1 MIKLILN
8 LIILHVLF
16 LTMNKDN
23 IEEYISSIEDIIEDA
38 RNGKMYILVDD
49 PDRENEGDL
58 IIPAQYANPQAINF
72 MAKHGRGLICLALT
86 KERIEKLELPLM
98 NPSNIKNDLT
108 AFTVSIEAKEGVTT
122 GISAADRAH
131 TISVAVN
138 NNKNKNDLVYPGH
151 VFPLMAWDG
160 GVLVRAGHTEA
171 AVDISKL
178 ANLNPSGVICEIM
191 SEDGSMA
198 RLPEIIKFA
207 KLHNLKV
214 GTVSDLIKF
223 RLKKTKIVE
232 QISKRPFESEMGS
245 QFTLNVFQNS
255 ISGEK
260 HYALVKNLSDVNEPV
275 LVRMHRLDVT
285 KDIFEEKNIF
295 GSEIKSAFQLIEK
308 NGSGAVVLINSDMSP
323 NLLKTFNK
331 RKRSKNKL
339 ELREYGVGA
348 QILSLLQINKIIL
361 LTNTKKRIIALDGF
375 NIEIVDQRKI

>member
-1 MIKLILN
+1 M
-8 LIILHVLF
+8 
-16 LTMNKDN
+16 MNNNK
-23 IEEYISSIEDIIEDA
+23 IEINISSIEEIIEDA

-58 IIPAQYANPQAINF
+58 IIPGQYANPDSINF
-72 MAKHGRGLICLALT
+72 MAKYGRGLICLAMT
-86 KERIEKLELPLM
+86 KKRIEELHLPLM
-98 NPSNIKNDLT
+98 NPKNIKNDLT

-131 TISVAVN
+131 TISVAIN
-138 NNKNKNDLVYPGH
+138 NNRNKDDLVYPGH

-160 GVLVRAGHTEA
+160 GVLERAGHTEA
-171 AVDISKL
+171 AVDISKI

-198 RLPEIIKFA
+198 RLPEIIDFA
-207 KLHNLKV
+207 KKHKLKV

-232 QISKRPFESEMGS
+232 LISERPFESEMGS
-245 QFTLNVFQNS
+245 GFVLKIFQNN

-260 HYALVKNLSDVNEPV
+260 HYALVKNIENIETPC
-275 LVRMHRLDVT
+275 LVRMHRLNVT

-295 GSEIKSAFQLIEK
+295 GGEIKTAFQIIEK
-308 NGSGAVVLINSDMSP
+308 NGSGAIVLINSDMSP
-323 NLLKTFNK
+323 NILKAFNE
-331 RKRSKNKL
+331 RKKTNNKL

-348 QILSLLQINKIIL
+348 QILSLLKINKIIL

-375 NIEIVDQRKI
+375 NIEIVDQHKI